1 MSDINIFVFWLHIY
15 WSNKINT
22 VSINKNV
29 REVISII
36 DGVRLKKVLDEVI
49 LNSLLILL
57 RVRFHLIWKYRIFL
71 LSISEGLG
79 EISKYFVLY
88 MDYVEIKRSWSKGR
102 AHSYDVNLYVNVDLI
117 IAKCYLCKSDVYV
130 ELLVS
135 Y

>member
-88 MDYVEIKRSWSKGR
+88 MDYVEIKRSWSKWR

-117 IAKCYLCKSDVYV
+117 IVKCYLCKSDVYV